1 MNYGTPFRVM
11 AVPDYLRR
19 NSILAGTE
27 VVDLTEVPMDDI
39 QVASQSPVDEETQR
53 RNLLLVGI
61 PLVLIAIYAIRGVLR

>member
-1 MNYGTPFRVM
+1 MHYGAPFRVM

-19 NSILAGTE
+19 DSILAGTE

-39 QVASQSPVDEETQR
+39 QVVSQPPVDESAQR

-61 PLVLIAIYAIRGVLR
+61 PLVLIGIYAIRGVLR